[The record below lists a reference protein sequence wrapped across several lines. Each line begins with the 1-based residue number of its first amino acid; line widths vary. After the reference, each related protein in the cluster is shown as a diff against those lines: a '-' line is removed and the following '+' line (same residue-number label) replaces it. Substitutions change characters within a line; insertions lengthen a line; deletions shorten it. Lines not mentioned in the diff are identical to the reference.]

1 MRDPRSAT
9 SGASSEKRMRAVGQH
24 HVRFSPE
31 LWAKWLKRF
40 NEAPNWQLIA
50 GIEELRTQ
58 LARRERKRR

>member
-1 MRDPRSAT
+1 MR
-9 SGASSEKRMRAVGQH
+9 GVGQH
-24 HVRFSPE
+24 HVRFSPK